1 MCCLSQCSLYRPKRR
16 LAHGS
21 SPASRSR
28 LSVSQ
33 CSVVTRVYWCTFPSP
48 ATSFLAREKA
58 FLRAFFCRSGTA
70 IIPCLRSLCT
80 YNFLKSVHFLPRLAV
95 YHLKFTLKRAMFAVY
110 LPFFAYFCAGT
121 RKRPLV
127 PAAKRRISFG
137 GHTGPWLPGY
147 GSGRGGQG
155 QDSGGSCLGCRRERR
170 RQLAQLPLECKD
182 SAQAAAW
189 VAARAARDGSG

>member
-1 MCCLSQCSLYRPKRR
+1 MHISLSRNFVFGSGKGLPACIFLSEWHSYNPLLEISLYIQLSQKCPL
-16 LAHGS
+16 
-21 SPASRSR
+21 
-28 LSVSQ
+28 
-33 CSVVTRVYWCTFPSP
+33 FPP
-48 ATSFLAREKA
+48 VGCLPPQTDCVFRHVRCLPPIFL
-58 FLRAFFCRSGTA
+58 
-70 IIPCLRSLCT
+70 
-80 YNFLKSVHFLPRLAV
+80 H
-95 YHLKFTLKRAMFAVY
+95 
-110 LPFFAYFCAGT
+110 FCAGT

-182 SAQAAAW
+182 SAGCCLGGGSGGPGRLGLKQDGSVGW
-189 VAARAARDGSG
+189 LVAARAATARAERLGRRS